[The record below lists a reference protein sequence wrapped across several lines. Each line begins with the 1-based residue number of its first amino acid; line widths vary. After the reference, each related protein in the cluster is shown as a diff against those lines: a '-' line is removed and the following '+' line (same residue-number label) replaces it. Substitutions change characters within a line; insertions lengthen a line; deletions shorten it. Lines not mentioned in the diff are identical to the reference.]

1 MEKTAY
7 FFLSI
12 IVIGWIIAMLVG
24 FVATFPAGLIGLPL
38 IIGIGLL
45 VIKVIKER
53 LENDEDDYY
62 SKNIHQ

>member
-1 MEKTAY
+1 METAAY
-7 FFLSI
+7 FFLGI
-12 IVIGWIIAMLVG
+12 IVITWIIAMLIG
-24 FVATFPAGLIGLPL
+24 FVATFPVGLIGLPL

-62 SKNIHQ
+62 SKNVNQ